1 VLRPPR
7 QFPAA
12 AALAAVS
19 LLFVPGLASG
29 AATVSLQ
36 PAAGPAGSVVTLRGL
51 GLPAGRAVTLTLGS
65 RKVRVVADRHGAF
78 VTRVRIPRGAHGRP
92 ALITRAAG
100 LRIKNRF
107 AVVGGA
113 VEIGE
118 VAGPGR
124 VRLRWMPSRAVS
136 GASIEMHGV
145 GVRRSRPVTIW
156 LAGKRAASVRSTRA
170 GRFAAKVSVPA
181 SAAGPLA
188 GVVRAGRLRLPFVIT
203 VLGETSAGSGR
214 GAGPGSDS
222 GVGSGAGAA
231 PGTPAP
237 VPPPAPGAPGP
248 GKPTDQFPIRAAFY
262 YPWFPETWGSG
273 SSKYTHYHPTAGYYS
288 SDDTAVIA
296 RHLDELR
303 YGRVDAAISS
313 WWGQGHYT
321 DRRLSTLLSVT
332 HSTGSPIKWAIYYE
346 NEGWGNPSSAQLAS
360 DLAYIRDKY
369 ASDPSYLRVGGR
381 FVVFAYGDAGDNCSM
396 VDRWR
401 QANAQIGA
409 YLVLKIF
416 PGYTGCASQPDA
428 WHEYAPAVREAGPP
442 GQSFAVSPGFW
453 LASDS
458 SPRLARDPGCF
469 RQAVRDMVASGDPW
483 QLVTTFDEWG
493 EGTSVEPASEWQSS
507 SGYGAYLDALH
518 DNGAGAAPG
527 PPC

>member
-1 VLRPPR
+1 MLRPPR
-7 QFPAA
+7 LLPRAAVLA
-12 AALAAVS
+12 AALS
-19 LLFVPGLASG
+19 LLVPGFARAAAS
-29 AATVSLQ
+29 VSLQ
-36 PAAGPAGSVVTLRGL
+36 PAAGPAGSLVTLRGA
-51 GLPAGRAVTLTLGS
+51 GLPARRAATVRVGS
-65 RKVRVVADRHGAF
+65 RKVRVVADRRGRF
-78 VTRVRIPRGAHGRP
+78 VARVRIPQGAKGRP

-100 LRIKNRF
+100 LRIANHF
-107 AVVGGA
+107 AVMGDTVD
-113 VEIGE
+113 IGE

-124 VRLRWMPSRAVS
+124 VRLRWMPVRAQAGS
-136 GASIEMHGV
+136 PLALHGV
-145 GVRRSRPVTIW
+145 GLPRHRRVLIS
-156 LAGKRAASVRSTRA
+156 LAGKRVAAVRSTRA
-170 GRFAAKVSVPA
+170 GRFATVVTAPTTVGALV
-181 SAAGPLA
+181 
-188 GVVRAGRLRLPFVIT
+188 GVVRAGRLRLTFALN
-203 VLGETSAGSGR
+203 VLAEGSAPSTRPPASPASGT
-214 GAGPGSDS
+214 GDPAK
-222 GVGSGAGAA
+222 A
-231 PGTPAP
+231 PAPAP
-237 VPPPAPGAPGP
+237 VGPAPD
-248 GKPTDQFPIRAAFY
+248 KPTDQFPIRAAFY

-296 RHLDELR
+296 RQLDELR

-313 WWGQGHYT
+313 WWGQGHST

-346 NEGWGNPSSAQLAS
+346 NEGWGNPSPAQLAS
-360 DLAYIRDKY
+360 DLAYLRDKY
-369 ASDPSYLRVGGR
+369 ASDPSYLKVGGR

-401 QANAQIGA
+401 QANAGINA

-416 PGYTGCASQPDA
+416 PGYTGCAAQPDA
-428 WHEYAPAVREAGPP
+428 WHEYAPAVRETGPP

-458 SPRLARDPGCF
+458 SPRLNRDPGCF
-469 RQAVRDMVASGDPW
+469 RQAVRDMVASGAPW

-493 EGTSVEPASEWQSS
+493 EGTSVEPASEWQTP